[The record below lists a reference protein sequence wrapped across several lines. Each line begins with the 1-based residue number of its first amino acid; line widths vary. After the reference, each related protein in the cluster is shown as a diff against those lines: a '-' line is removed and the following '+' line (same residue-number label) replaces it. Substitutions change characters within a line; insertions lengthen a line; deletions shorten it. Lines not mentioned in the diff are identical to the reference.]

1 MIPRIAFAL
10 VVVLWASFA
19 QACPLLAARTR
30 VTVVHRYAPAVA
42 YVAPAPA
49 AAIVVQ
55 SGPTAAQRRHARK
68 AAEHAQRA
76 AYHAS
81 RS

>member
-1 MIPRIAFAL
+1 MIPRIVIAL
-10 VVVLWASFA
+10 VIILSCSFA
-19 QACPLLAARTR
+19 EACPLLAARSR
-30 VTVVHRYAPAVA
+30 ITVVHRYAPAVA

-55 SGPTAAQRRHARK
+55 AGPTASQRRHARK